1 MKKLLITLLVLC
13 TFAAVQAQKITYLN
27 TEYMLNK
34 IPAYKEAQ
42 KQLDN
47 LTKQWHAEIEEQ
59 MAALKALKNQYQ
71 TEKMLLSNDM
81 RTKREQEIAEK
92 EKEIRELQ
100 KKRFAPDG
108 DRFKKEQEL
117 VKPIQDELYNA
128 VKENAI
134 AQNYGLVFDVAT
146 GKIIYSDV
154 KLDIS
159 DAVLKKMGY
168 IK

>member
-1 MKKLLITLLVLC
+1 MKKIIITLLALC
-13 TFAAVQAQKITYLN
+13 ALSAVQAQKITYLD

-47 LTKQWHAEIEEQ
+47 LTKQWQTEIEEQ
-59 MAALKALKNQYQ
+59 IAALKAMNNQFQ
-71 TEKMLLSNDM
+71 VDKMLLSNDM
-81 RTKREQEIAEK
+81 RTKREQDIADK

-100 KKRFAPDG
+100 RKRFGPEG

-117 VKPIQDELYNA
+117 IKPIQDELYNA
-128 VKENAI
+128 VKETAQ
-134 AQNYGLVFDVAT
+134 AQNYGLIFDATT

-159 DAVLKKMGY
+159 DSILKKMGY